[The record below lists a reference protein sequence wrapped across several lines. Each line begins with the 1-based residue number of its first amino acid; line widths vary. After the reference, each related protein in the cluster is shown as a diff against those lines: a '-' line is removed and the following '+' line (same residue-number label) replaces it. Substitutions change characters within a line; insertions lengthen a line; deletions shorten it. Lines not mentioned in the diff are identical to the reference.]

1 MNDVDFWL
9 LIGFCFLG
17 SIQMTVAFVLGGKA
31 AIFTYAAI
39 AAIPALLIAAL
50 GVALAFLSVDG
61 GAAAFGESIV
71 VALMLMAVW
80 VPVGVVSI
88 IVGAAARVARRWLRQ
103 GPKPV

>member
-17 SIQMTVAFVLGGKA
+17 IIQMTVAFVLGGKA
-31 AIFTYAAI
+31 AIFTYATI
-39 AAIPALLIAAL
+39 AAIPALLVAAL

-61 GAAAFGESIV
+61 GSAAFGESIM
-71 VALMLMAVW
+71 VALMLMAIW
-80 VPVGVVSI
+80 VPVGLASLT
-88 IVGAAARVARRWLRQ
+88 VGAGARVARRWLRQ